1 MGARDTCRVMPEES
15 TTPDLVELTRRYVEA
30 AGRRDFDA
38 IEAFYAPDVVLRG
51 AQIGTFEGRAAAR
64 GVLEDVCA
72 PYEEFRAETEEVL
85 DLGFGV
91 PFAVIVAT
99 GRVGGGSAEVRFR
112 FASMAIWREGL
123 VEWQTNYTD
132 IEEARAAAERLAQE
146 RADG

>member
-30 AGRRDFDA
+30 ASRRDFDA